1 MVVRYRGPTA
11 MRARHLITIA
21 VAALLVIGGA
31 AAAGAAAPAEQ
42 ASDNAP
48 NEDGPAVGGPNDS
61 PDTTPSV
68 GPSDGLPEQVPDHVR
83 TILDTVQSFQDGDLD
98 TLGEALHG
106 LLSDA
111 PVDTREST
119 A

>member
-1 MVVRYRGPTA
+1 

-48 NEDGPAVGGPNDS
+48 NEDGPAVDDPNGR

-68 GPSDGLPEQVPDHVR
+68 GPSNGLPEQVPDHVR
-83 TILDTVQSFQDGDLD
+83 AVLDTIQSFQDGELD
-98 TLGEALHG
+98 TLGEALQG

-111 PVDTREST
+111 PADASEST

>member
-1 MVVRYRGPTA
+1 

-31 AAAGAAAPAEQ
+31 AAAGAAAPAGQ

-48 NEDGPAVGGPNDS
+48 NADSPAVDGPNDS
-61 PDTTPSV
+61 PDPTPSI
-68 GPSDGLPEQVPDHVR
+68 GPGDGLPEQVPDHVR
-83 TILDTVQSFQDGDLD
+83 TILDTIQSFQDGDID

-106 LLSDA
+106 LLSGGPGD
-111 PVDTREST
+111 ESSGST

>member
-1 MVVRYRGPTA
+1 
-11 MRARHLITIA
+11 MRVRHLIAIA

-48 NEDGPAVGGPNDS
+48 NEDGPVVGGPNDS
-61 PDTTPSV
+61 PDTTPSI
-68 GPSDGLPEQVPDHVR
+68 GPSEGLPEQVPDHVR
-83 TILDTVQSFQDGDLD
+83 SVLDTIQSFQDGDID

-106 LLSDA
+106 LLSGGPGD
-111 PVDTREST
+111 ESSGST

>member
-1 MVVRYRGPTA
+1 

-31 AAAGAAAPAEQ
+31 AAAGAAVPAEQ
-42 ASDNAP
+42 ASDNVP
-48 NEDGPAVGGPNDS
+48 NTDSPAVDDPNGS

-83 TILDTVQSFQDGDLD
+83 SIVDTIQSFQDSDLD
-98 TLGEALHG
+98 NLGESLRG
-106 LLSDA
+106 LLSDG
-111 PVDTREST
+111 PGDDSGST
-119 A
+119 V